1 MGGYAARRLVPV
13 TPPVNTEAAPVVGA
27 HEPQAL
33 HSWQGMDTDQDH
45 ALVLRTDICSVA

>member
-1 MGGYAARRLVPV
+1 MVGYAARRLVPV
-13 TPPVNTEAAPVVGA
+13 TPPVNAEAAPVVGA

-33 HSWQGMDTDQDH
+33 HPWQGMDTDQDH